1 MLAMPPRK
9 TRDQMASDEEAEAT
23 IRRYLSLLDIHPSR
37 RGRKRSVEGVQ
48 RRIAELR
55 DNPPAADPIVRLE
68 QIQERLNLEAE
79 LERLSAAEDLR
90 ALEEEFVAV
99 LGPYAQKRGITYD
112 ALKEIGVATVVL
124 RRAGLRG
131 GASA

>member
-1 MLAMPPRK
+1 MPSRK
-9 TRDQMASDEEAEAT
+9 SSSDNGLSDEEVEAT

-37 RGRKRSVEGVQ
+37 RGRKRSVDGVR

-55 DNPPAADPIVRLE
+55 ESPPATDPIVRLE
-68 QIQERLNLEAE
+68 QIQERMDLEAE

-90 ALEEEFVAV
+90 ALEDDFVAV
-99 LGPYAQKRGITYD
+99 LGGYAQKKGITYD

-131 GASA
+131 SASA

>member
-1 MLAMPPRK
+1 MPPRK
-9 TRDQMASDEEAEAT
+9 NSSEAGPPDEEAEAT

-37 RGRKRSVEGVQ
+37 RGRKRSVEGVR

-55 DNPPAADPIVRLE
+55 EGPPAADPIVRLD
-68 QIQERLNLEAE
+68 QIQERLDLEAE
-79 LERLSAAEDLR
+79 LERLSVAEDLR
-90 ALEEEFVAV
+90 ALEDDFVKV
-99 LGPYAQKRGITYD
+99 LGGYAQRKGITYD

-131 GASA
+131 SASA

>member
-1 MLAMPPRK
+1 M
-9 TRDQMASDEEAEAT
+9 EAT

-37 RGRKRSVEGVQ
+37 RGRKRSVDGVR

-55 DNPPAADPIVRLE
+55 DGPPATDPILRLE
-68 QIQERLNLEAE
+68 QIQERLNLEEE

-90 ALEEEFVAV
+90 ALEDDFVAV
-99 LGPYAQKRGITYD
+99 LGDYAKRRGITYA

-124 RRAGLRG
+124 RRAGMRG
-131 GASA
+131 GAAS

>member
-1 MLAMPPRK
+1 MGA
-9 TRDQMASDEEAEAT
+9 ASDEEMEET
-23 IRRYLSLLDIHPSR
+23 VRRYLSLLDIHPSR

-55 DNPPAADPIVRLE
+55 DGAPAADPIVRLE

-79 LERLSAAEDLR
+79 LERLSAAEDL
-90 ALEEEFVAV
+90 AQLEERFVAV
-99 LGPYAQKRGITYD
+99 LGPYAARRGITYE

-131 GASA
+131 ASA